1 MACNVNK
8 THQKRTKV
16 NRPYQGLIIA
26 FILMFAPLGLS
37 GQTLT
42 VSEVEELL
50 ITSDSSDLDFPRDQV
65 FTVYESLVEV
75 EEVAYPQGYVTEVFI
90 SSRKQLDSEVLV
102 FEYYLFPL
110 VPGEENLIQEGM
122 ILVPAALTFNNPF
135 LRPPSSRYSP
145 STPLAR
151 QDFRLVTGVGF
162 GMIPAASYDAGS
174 FMATQ
179 LMHLTT
185 AAYVRAYFFDWVYVQ
200 GEYQYGL
207 FYGLTENNK
216 EQDHYIF
223 ELVATPV
230 PPPFCLYAGLGA
242 TTNLTTRFDVQPT
255 IGSNYRDE
263 ATSNFY
269 IKLGTTLGEE
279 FFLDFHA
286 KVMLPQTLFDAT
298 ESESVVTQQVQW
310 VLGTGYQF

>member
-1 MACNVNK
+1 
-8 THQKRTKV
+8 
-16 NRPYQGLIIA
+16 
-26 FILMFAPLGLS
+26 
-37 GQTLT
+37 
-42 VSEVEELL
+42 
-50 ITSDSSDLDFPRDQV
+50 
-65 FTVYESLVEV
+65 
-75 EEVAYPQGYVTEVFI
+75 
-90 SSRKQLDSEVLV
+90 
-102 FEYYLFPL
+102 
-110 VPGEENLIQEGM
+110 
-122 ILVPAALTFNNPF
+122 
-135 LRPPSSRYSP
+135 
-145 STPLAR
+145 
-151 QDFRLVTGVGF
+151 
-162 GMIPAASYDAGS
+162 MIPAASVRRRQFY
-174 FMATQ
+174 ATQ

-185 AAYVRAYFFDWVYVQ
+185 AAYVRAYFLI
-200 GEYQYGL
+200 GSTSKGIPIRT

-223 ELVATPV
+223 ELVATQYLHPL
-230 PPPFCLYAGLGA
+230 PLRRLGA

-269 IKLGTTLGEE
+269 IKQGTTLGEE